1 MTKKGGLGRGLDS
14 LIPTNLLDESF
25 EISADQESKMS
36 DMRQIKITDIVADS
50 SQPRKNFDPESLEE
64 LADSIKEH
72 GVLLPLVVVPA
83 KDGNGYVIVAGERR
97 YRASKIAGLKKV
109 PAIVRTLSA
118 QHKLELSLIENV
130 QRQDLNPMEMA
141 IAYMNLR
148 DQFNL
153 SLSEISKR
161 VGNKNVS
168 TISNTIRLLKLPEE
182 VQKALIEN
190 KLSEGQARPLI
201 GMDEKIVLEFLP
213 KIIEEEWSVRK
224 LEQFAVNLK
233 KTKETAEEEDKVVKK
248 IQDSPYQK
256 ELDKITKRLDAGVK
270 IRTNAKGGGAI
281 SIKFKNDEDFKR
293 ISKLLGF

>member
-97 YRASKIAGLKKV
+97 YRASKMAGLKKV

-256 ELDKITKRLDAGVK
+256 ELDKITKKLDAGVK

-281 SIKFKNDEDFKR
+281 FIKFKNDEDFKR
-293 ISKLLGF
+293 ISRLLGF

>member
-97 YRASKIAGLKKV
+97 YRASKMAGLKKV

-256 ELDKITKRLDAGVK
+256 ELDKITKKLDAGVK
-270 IRTNAKGGGAI
+270 SRTNAKGGGAI

>member
-64 LADSIKEH
+64 LANSIKEH

-97 YRASKIAGLKKV
+97 YRASKMAGLKKV

-233 KTKETAEEEDKVVKK
+233 KTKETAEEEDKVVMRRREEE
-248 IQDSPYQK
+248 ILS
-256 ELDKITKRLDAGVK
+256 
-270 IRTNAKGGGAI
+270 
-281 SIKFKNDEDFKR
+281 KFNYCR
-293 ISKLLGF
+293 